1 MSESSKAACPPG
13 SKEVVWLKRGTSP
26 LAPWLA
32 GHSWGSK
39 TTRPA
44 RGTRHYPCAE
54 PVVSEDKVESPDAS
68 HDLLCEIDPFAREA
82 LRWLIFALHDQQAGG
97 QGTHDSFTSIHPY
110 FRQVWERTGGA
121 MAAHG
126 CVRPCVEP
134 AATSEPWVCPKHAGA
149 PSLAFRKP
157 WISHQDSQLLFL
169 DAFRHDLQPPNVET
183 KKSSRFPSPKHC
195 L

>member
-54 PVVSEDKVESPDAS
+54 PVVSEDKVESQMPLTICFAKLTLCACSAKMADLRTPRPAS
-68 HDLLCEIDPFAREA
+68 RWAGNAR
-82 LRWLIFALHDQQAGG
+82 LVHFN
-97 QGTHDSFTSIHPY
+97 
-110 FRQVWERTGGA
+110 
-121 MAAHG
+121 
-126 CVRPCVEP
+126 
-134 AATSEPWVCPKHAGA
+134 
-149 PSLAFRKP
+149 PSLLPPGLGAHRRGNGSTWMCASMCGASGHQRTLGLSKTRGSS
-157 WISHQDSQLLFL
+157 ISCIPQTL
-169 DAFRHDLQPPNVET
+169 DI
-183 KKSSRFPSPKHC
+183 SSRFSTIIFRCVPP
-195 L
+195 